1 MRHPSWLLRSILLLL
16 LGGGAVACYEPVD
29 LVSPEELLVPCVHCI
44 LNFSDTQYL
53 SMHYLTKDNAPGRGI
68 DEAEVTFY
76 EYYPLSKEQGT
87 KVAREYSFENLG
99 NGLWRMIFPP
109 RRPIDEEAPCK
120 LQIVLPSGDTL
131 RAETT
136 MVSDSRYEWD
146 IDYDQGVIGKRKAPN
161 FEEYFPN
168 GSGWSSHNEVNLHG
182 EDIIILPDDS
192 RQLHRPQFVL
202 YPSAGT
208 VWIYKIGWSKEEEDW
223 FLEKELATDREDLV
237 DGFNRT
243 GKYFVQSKDPLAM
256 ETYPSVVGNPLHYCY
271 LRIPNRGTTDTISIS
286 GDFSGRHYGVGGAFA
301 DILPMYE
308 EYIIIKQMIEYMK
321 QGLPYEEPPCLFN
334 GKVGKV
340 VIKRVSKEY
349 DLYLKDVAEY
359 HLLHDVG
366 TDIIAIYDNTN
377 IYSNIDGGIG
387 IFGAESE
394 VSYYWSCGSWNL

>member
-1 MRHPSWLLRSILLLL
+1 
-16 LGGGAVACYEPVD
+16 
-29 LVSPEELLVPCVHCI
+29 
-44 LNFSDTQYL
+44 
-53 SMHYLTKDNAPGRGI
+53 
-68 DEAEVTFY
+68 
-76 EYYPLSKEQGT
+76 
-87 KVAREYSFENLG
+87 
-99 NGLWRMIFPP
+99 
-109 RRPIDEEAPCK
+109 
-120 LQIVLPSGDTL
+120 
-131 RAETT
+131 
-136 MVSDSRYEWD
+136 
-146 IDYDQGVIGKRKAPN
+146 
-161 FEEYFPN
+161 
-168 GSGWSSHNEVNLHG
+168 
-182 EDIIILPDDS
+182 
-192 RQLHRPQFVL
+192 
-202 YPSAGT
+202 
-208 VWIYKIGWSKEEEDW
+208 
-223 FLEKELATDREDLV
+223 
-237 DGFNRT
+237 
-243 GKYFVQSKDPLAM
+243 M